1 MHHSNRMHVL
11 FCFQCQIREKSFEA
25 KRQRQR
31 CRQASIRKLFS
42 GAFQRQ
48 DRYVGSEGLDMPTN
62 HSAPKPIQVAAAV
75 IGNALEWYDFIIFG
89 FLTVVIARLFFPA
102 DSQYASLLLTTA
114 TFGVG
119 FFMRPVGGILLGL
132 YADHNGRKSALL
144 LIIVLM
150 TVAIAMIGFAP
161 TYAAIGV
168 AAPLIIVL
176 ARLLQGLATGGEF
189 ASATSF
195 LIETAP
201 ANRRGFYGSWQ
212 MVGQGLAVLIGALL
226 GALITRSLAPEAL
239 DNWGWRIPFL
249 LGLIIGPV
257 GLFIRRHLQE
267 TEAFI
272 EARGTASISQN
283 FGATLVSHVK
293 QVLVCMGIV
302 TSGTISFYVI
312 LLYMPTFARVQLHLP
327 LDQAFLAQAISLA
340 CMIVVTPLSGALSD
354 HIGRKPIMISALS
367 LYFVLVY
374 PLFNWLHSDP
384 SFGRL
389 ATVQI
394 VLCCLLGVFFGPIST
409 AVAEQFVARSR
420 STGLGIAYNLAVMI
434 FGGFAQFFVTWLIEA
449 TGSPIAPSFYVMF
462 GAAVGIAAT
471 FFLIDRAWDARLE
484 SLETVSA
491 TTSPQRT

>member
-1 MHHSNRMHVL
+1 
-11 FCFQCQIREKSFEA
+11 
-25 KRQRQR
+25 
-31 CRQASIRKLFS
+31 
-42 GAFQRQ
+42 
-48 DRYVGSEGLDMPTN
+48 MPV
-62 HSAPKPIQVAAAV
+62 APKPIQVAAAV

-102 DSQYASLLLTTA
+102 ESQYASLLLTTA

-119 FFMRPVGGILLGL
+119 FFMRPVGGVLLGL
-132 YADHNGRKSALL
+132 YADHKGRKAALL

-168 AAPLIIVL
+168 GAPLIIVL

-195 LIETAP
+195 LIESAP
-201 ANRRGFYGSWQ
+201 AHRRGFYGSWQ

-226 GALITRSLAPEAL
+226 GALITRSLTADAL
-239 DNWGWRIPFL
+239 DSWGWRVPFL

-267 TEAFI
+267 TEAFL
-272 EARGTASISQN
+272 EASGTASVRQS
-283 FGATLVSHVK
+283 FAATARHVK
-293 QVLVCMGIV
+293 EVLECMGII

-340 CMIVVTPLSGALSD
+340 CMIVLTPLSGALSD
-354 HIGRKPIMISALS
+354 LIGRKPIMIAALS

-374 PLFNWLHSDP
+374 PLFKWLNSNP
-384 SFGRL
+384 TFSSL

-394 VLCCLLGVFFGPIST
+394 VLCCLLGIFFGPMST
-409 AVAEQFVARSR
+409 AIAEQFAARSR
-420 STGLGIAYNLAVMI
+420 STALGIAYNLAVMI
-434 FGGFAQFFVTWLIEA
+434 FGGFAQFFVTWLIEV

-462 GAAVGIAAT
+462 GAAAGILAT
-471 FFLIDRAWDARLE
+471 FLLVDRARDVRLPTFE
-484 SLETVSA
+484 AVSA
-491 TTSPQRT
+491 LGTSELPT